1 MGGRY
6 TPGTDSI
13 GAVNFY
19 AGSEFPHIKGKATAE
34 AAVRKYEPVTIAD
47 GKISPVAASSAD
59 SGVYTTGVTGLYG
72 IALED
77 IGADEMGAVLLT
89 GEVLADALIVAE
101 NVDVSALV
109 VPFRN
114 IGIFLK

>member
-47 GKISPVAASSAD
+47 GKISAVEIVEQHETAGVADKAISDLPA
-59 SGVYTTGVTGLYG
+59 
-72 IALED
+72 A
-77 IGADEMGAVLLT
+77 
-89 GEVLADALIVAE
+89 IVAE
-101 NVDVSALV
+101 NSVNVDTISGCTLSSGRILDAVTDCLNQASAQ
-109 VPFRN
+109 
-114 IGIFLK
+114 